1 MLERLGDIIEE
12 AREVFIDTFSRFFRF
27 VTQNQGMITIFDHAK
42 FIVILVVVAVVFR
55 SFVVL
60 PYRIDSGSMMGTLLI
75 NDYYYVSKFS
85 YGYSRYS
92 TPFEI
97 IRADGR
103 LFGSMPE
110 RGDVAVFKLPTDNY
124 TDYIKRVIGLPGD
137 RIRVRAGVLYLNNE
151 MVPRVRVEDFV
162 GLNNDGEEIAVR
174 QYRETLPNGVTY
186 LTLDTMPRSDGDFT
200 EEYVVPEGHFFMMG
214 DNRDNSLD
222 SRFLDD
228 VGYVPYENLVGRASI
243 RFFSTDGSAA
253 IWQVWRWPSA
263 IRWERLFG
271 RV

>member
-1 MLERLGDIIEE
+1 MLERIGDFVEE
-12 AREVFIDTFSRFFRF
+12 ARDVFIDTCSRFFRF

-42 FIVILVVVAVVFR
+42 FIVIVVLVAIVFR

-60 PYRIDSGSMMGTLLI
+60 PYRIDSGSMMATLLVD
-75 NDYYYVSKFS
+75 DYYYVSKFS

-92 TPFEI
+92 TPIEI
-97 IRADGR
+97 IPVSGR
-103 LFGSMPE
+103 LFGSEPD
-110 RGDVAVFKLPTDNY
+110 RGDVAVFKLPTDNH

-137 RIRVRAGVLYLNNE
+137 TVQVHAGILILNGVP
-151 MVPRVRVEDFV
+151 VPRERAEDFSYI
-162 GLNNDGEEIAVR
+162 NEDGEVLLIP

-186 LTLDTMPRSDGDFT
+186 LTLDYMDRSDGDFT
-200 EEYVVPEGHFFMMG
+200 QEYVVPEGHYFMMG
-214 DNRDNSLD
+214 DNRDNSQD
-222 SRFLDD
+222 SRFLEE
-228 VGYVPYENLVGRASI
+228 VGYVPYENLVGKASI

-263 IRWERLFG
+263 IRWERIFG